1 MSSLTREHYTE
12 MLDARVFHP
21 ERLGER
27 LKNRSRRP
35 LVGSDGNLMLIAAD
49 HTARGMIAVGKSPMA
64 LSDRFTLL
72 TNMAT
77 ALAVPGVDGVMAS
90 ADILEELAYLGLL
103 ENKLAI
109 GTINRGGI
117 FGTLWGLDDRI
128 TAYDTDHIAESGI
141 DGGKLLLRIEPTDGA
156 IAPTI
161 EMCAQVVTQ
170 LADRKIICMVEPL
183 PYLKDAAGMPVLD
196 TRIEELVRVTVIA
209 SGLGASSAYTW
220 LKLPAVAQMN
230 LVASATS
237 MPIIMLG
244 GDPGEKTAE
253 VFDQWRL
260 ALEEPNVRGLIPG
273 RAMLYPADGDVT
285 AAVTA
290 AVEMVHKVSA

>member
-1 MSSLTREHYTE
+1 
-12 MLDARVFHP
+12 
-21 ERLGER
+21 
-27 LKNRSRRP
+27 
-35 LVGSDGNLMLIAAD
+35 
-49 HTARGMIAVGKSPMA
+49 
-64 LSDRFTLL
+64 
-72 TNMAT
+72 
-77 ALAVPGVDGVMAS
+77 
-90 ADILEELAYLGLL
+90 
-103 ENKLAI
+103 
-109 GTINRGGI
+109 
-117 FGTLWGLDDRI
+117 
-128 TAYDTDHIAESGI
+128 
-141 DGGKLLLRIEPTDGA
+141 
-156 IAPTI
+156 
-161 EMCAQVVTQ
+161 
-170 LADRKIICMVEPL
+170 
-183 PYLKDAAGMPVLD
+183 MPALD
-196 TRIEELVRVTVIA
+196 TRIEELIRVTVIA

-244 GDPGEKTAE
+244 GDPGERTAE